1 MYNERKTNMFDFLFL
16 FTFLSRWI
24 HSNKFELI
32 DLRKNMKSTL
42 VLSINVKLK
51 VTRERREREK
61 EREREREREKER
73 ERKRERGGG
82 GGGGGETERDVL
94 S

>member
-1 MYNERKTNMFDFLFL
+1 MFDFSFL

-51 VTRERREREK
+51 VTRER
-61 EREREREREKER
+61 ERERGR
-73 ERKRERGGG
+73 
-82 GGGGGETERDVL
+82 ERDVL